1 DMQVQNMEV
10 QEAGDQLS
18 SCSQL
23 GGLVSIQMVL
33 RAAIELNVFNIIA
46 DAGPDAYLSAA
57 DITSKIP
64 TTDPNSAAYTLERI
78 LRFLG
83 AYSILSI
90 SRKPLGNNGENAS
103 HEWTYGLTKMS
114 QCLVSS
120 GTGGSTATSPASIM
134 IRISCERELLESL
147 LRIKDAVLEPGSA
160 PFKKAHGVN
169 FYEYL
174 EKKPI
179 YRQLFDE
186 FMEVGEKL
194 VFDDV
199 FKVYGG
205 FEDVRE
211 LIDVGGGIGTTSA
224 KIISLNPHVRGL
236 NFDLPQVIADAPAL
250 PGVKHAAGDM
260 FESIPN
266 AQTILLKR
274 ILHNWDDERCKRLL
288 RNCWEALPAD
298 GKVIVVEM
306 AIPQELENNLETMN
320 VLKEDLYMML
330 LMAGGKERTLAEF
343 DHLAKAVGFTK
354 MKVFPMPHGSVHVI
368 ELYK

>member
-1 DMQVQNMEV
+1 MQVQNMEV

-18 SCSQL
+18 SSRL
-23 GGLVSIQMVL
+23 DGLVAIQMVL

-57 DITSKIP
+57 EITSKIP

-83 AYSILSI
+83 AQSILSI
-90 SRKPLGNNGENAS
+90 SRKPLGNNGENAR
-103 HEWTYGLTKMS
+103 HEWTYGLKKMS
-114 QCLVSS
+114 RCLVSS
-120 GTGGSTATSPASIM
+120 STGGCTTSPASIM

-147 LRIKDAVLEPGSA
+147 LRIKDAVLEPGSE
-160 PFKKAHGVN
+160 PFKKAYGMN

-174 EKKPI
+174 EKKPT

-224 KIISLNPHVRGL
+224 KIISLYPHVRGL
-236 NFDLPQVIADAPAL
+236 NFDLPQVIADAPTL
-250 PGVKHAAGDM
+250 PGVEHAAGNM

-274 ILHNWDDERCKRLL
+274 VLHNWDDEQCKRLL
-288 RNCWEALPAD
+288 RNCWKALPAK

-306 AIPQELENNLETMN
+306 AIPQQLENNPETMN
-320 VLKEDLYMML
+320 VLNEDLYMML
-330 LMAGGKERTLAEF
+330 LMTGGKERTLAEF
-343 DHLAKAVGFTK
+343 DHLAKAAGFTK

-368 ELYK
+368 EFHK

>member
-1 DMQVQNMEV
+1 
-10 QEAGDQLS
+10 
-18 SCSQL
+18 
-23 GGLVSIQMVL
+23 
-33 RAAIELNVFNIIA
+33 
-46 DAGPDAYLSAA
+46 
-57 DITSKIP
+57 
-64 TTDPNSAAYTLERI
+64 
-78 LRFLG
+78 
-83 AYSILSI
+83 
-90 SRKPLGNNGENAS
+90 
-103 HEWTYGLTKMS
+103 
-114 QCLVSS
+114 
-120 GTGGSTATSPASIM
+120 
-134 IRISCERELLESL
+134 
-147 LRIKDAVLEPGSA
+147 
-160 PFKKAHGVN
+160 
-169 FYEYL
+169 
-174 EKKPI
+174 
-179 YRQLFDE
+179 
-186 FMEVGEKL
+186 
-194 VFDDV
+194 
-199 FKVYGG
+199 
-205 FEDVRE
+205 
-211 LIDVGGGIGTTSA
+211 
-224 KIISLNPHVRGL
+224 IISLNPHVRGL
-236 NFDLPQVIADAPAL
+236 NFDLPQVIADAPTL